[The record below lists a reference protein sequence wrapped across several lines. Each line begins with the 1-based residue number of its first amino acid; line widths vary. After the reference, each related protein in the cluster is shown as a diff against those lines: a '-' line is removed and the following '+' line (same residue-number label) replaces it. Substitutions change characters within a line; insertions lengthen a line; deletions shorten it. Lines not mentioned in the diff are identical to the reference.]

1 LPAAPAVA
9 HLLLPSFAIP
19 VLPGQAAG
27 YMENSKCLAQKEAS
41 EVKDL
46 LRFFGAEAE
55 AVQNIFLHASEPGI
69 W

>member
-1 LPAAPAVA
+1 
-9 HLLLPSFAIP
+9 
-19 VLPGQAAG
+19 
-27 YMENSKCLAQKEAS
+27 MENSKCLAQKEAS